1 MRGWSGRRGKM
12 PIRVA
17 AALLVTL
24 ALVVSPARADAVS
37 DFYKGKTVTFIVGYG
52 TGGGYDVFAR
62 LLARYLGKYI
72 PGNPSVIVQ
81 NMPGAGSMRAVN
93 ALYNTA
99 PKDGTAIGMF
109 GRDMP
114 LIALLGTNSGVQFDP
129 RKFIWLGSSSDF
141 SNDAYILLVR
151 KDGPAQ
157 SIEQARR
164 ADSEPI
170 TLGVTG
176 EGSTGTDIPVLL
188 RDTIGFKFK
197 LVSGYSDNGAIFL
210 ALERN
215 EVNGRTTDLSSIT

>member
-1 MRGWSGRRGKM
+1 MVTRL
-12 PIRVA
+12 A
-17 AALLVTL
+17 AALLACLIL
-24 ALVVSPARADAVS
+24 ASQARADSVS

-72 PGNPSVIVQ
+72 PGNPTVVVQ

-114 LIALLGTNSGVQFDP
+114 LVAILGTNPGVQFDP
-129 RKFIWLGSSSDF
+129 RKFVWLGSSSDF
-141 SNDAYILLVR
+141 SNDAYILFVR
-151 KDGPAQ
+151 KDGPVQ
-157 SIEQARR
+157 SVEEARR
-164 ADSEPI
+164 PDSQPI

-176 EGSTGTDIPVLL
+176 EG
-188 RDTIGFKFK
+188 
-197 LVSGYSDNGAIFL
+197 
-210 ALERN
+210 
-215 EVNGRTTDLSSIT
+215 